1 MEKSILHIKL
11 MNGPV
16 LRKSQREYHTDS
28 SRLDNR
34 TESLIIINTGALS
47 KTPEDSASL
56 VAIKRPICAE
66 LMPKNPLASD
76 HIDAGRPGN

>member
-16 LRKSQREYHTDS
+16 LRNSQREYHADS

-47 KTPEDSASL
+47 KASKDPASL
-56 VAIKRPICAE
+56 IAIKRPICTE

-76 HIDAGRPGN
+76 HIDAWRPGN